1 MTAEEIKIRAQPQT
15 YPNKCDFLLENTVA
29 LAGAF
34 PFTKTQS
41 STSPIATE
49 LFKLGYIDHVLVVG
63 QTITVTKSSDKP
75 WQEIGKEIGAAIR
88 RAFTSGAAVISENEK
103 QRSEP
108 EQQLMRKVI
117 DIIQNVVN
125 PAIASHGGFIDL
137 IDVRDKDL
145 YIRMGGGCQGC
156 ASSAATLK
164 QGVENSFR
172 EHLPELGT
180 VHDTTDHAAGQNPYF
195 K

>member
-1 MTAEEIKIRAQPQT
+1 MTADEIKIRAQPQT
-15 YPNKCDFLLENTVA
+15 YPNKCDFLLEKPVA
-29 LAGAF
+29 EAGAF
-34 PFTKTQS
+34 PFTKAQN

-49 LFKLGYIDHVLVVG
+49 LFKLGYIEHVLVVG
-63 QTITVTKSSDKP
+63 QTITITKSSDKP
-75 WQEIGKEIGAAIR
+75 WNEIGKEIGGAIR
-88 RAFTSGAAVISENEK
+88 RAYASGAQVISETEK

-172 EHLPELGT
+172 EHLPELGQ